1 MSQSNPSVRR
11 ADPAIKWLVGGG
23 LAAMGGGIFF
33 LMFLASELNN
43 VGPSGAAGIL
53 GIGVAA
59 CLGFGAVLLGPVG
72 RAVGKRILG
81 GVEGTEVDEEIHDL
95 RLQVEEMRGAL
106 AESQERLD
114 FTERLLAGTKDR
126 VPEELH

>member
-1 MSQSNPSVRR
+1 MSQSNHSVRR

-33 LMFLASELNN
+33 LMFLASELTG
-43 VGPSGAAGIL
+43 VGPSGANGIL

-59 CLGFGAVLLGPVG
+59 CLGFGAVLLGPVD

>member
-23 LAAMGGGIFF
+23 VLTIGAGILF
-33 LMFLASELNN
+33 LMYLADDART
-43 VGPSGAAGIL
+43 VGPTGAIGIL
-53 GIGVAA
+53 GIGVAG
-59 CLGFGAVLLGPVG
+59 CLAFGAVMLGPVG
-72 RAVGKRILG
+72 RAIGKRILG
-81 GVEGTEVDEEIHDL
+81 GSEMSAVDEDLHDL
-95 RLQVEEMRGAL
+95 RLQVDEMRNAL